1 MGTILRAS
9 HPASASKK
17 EQAGA
22 WAAQIQA
29 LSTEASPS
37 GSSSHWQMAEGRL
50 PPQVKMSSI
59 LF

>member
-1 MGTILRAS
+1 MGTILSAS

-17 EQAGA
+17 EQADA
-22 WAAQIQA
+22 WAAQTQA

-37 GSSSHWQMAEGRL
+37 GASSHRQMAEGKL